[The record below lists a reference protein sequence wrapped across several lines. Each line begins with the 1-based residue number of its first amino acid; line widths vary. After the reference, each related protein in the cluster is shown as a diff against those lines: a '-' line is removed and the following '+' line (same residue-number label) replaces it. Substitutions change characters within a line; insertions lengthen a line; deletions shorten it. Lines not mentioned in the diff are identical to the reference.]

1 MLSIIKT
8 RIKQGYRTSSF
19 PKTEP
24 VMPDK
29 FIGRPVF
36 DISKCQD
43 NCQACID
50 ICPTQALSKVE
61 QDSDPAKKVKQD
73 TVPAKKVGQDADLAK
88 KVEQDSVP
96 AKLKKLTIDMG
107 KCIFCH
113 ACVEEC
119 PSGCIQFDR
128 DYRLAANKRDSLILS
143 DEEYPIAKA
152 LEEQTRR
159 LFGRS
164 LKLRQ
169 VSAGG
174 CNACEADTNVLN
186 TLVFDLGRFGIQF
199 VASPRHA
206 DGLLITGPVTKNMEL
221 ALMKTYEAV
230 ASPKI
235 VIAVGACAIS
245 GGIYSN
251 LEQTNN
257 GIGELLPVDL
267 YVPGCPPHP
276 YTILD
281 GLLRLLGRIK
291 N

>member
-8 RIKQGYRTSSF
+8 RLKQGYRTSLF
-19 PKTEP
+19 PGAEP
-24 VMPDK
+24 LLPEK
-29 FIGRPVF
+29 FIGRPTF
-36 DISKCQD
+36 DSNKCQGH
-43 NCQACID
+43 CQDCID
-50 ICPTQALSKVE
+50 ICPTQALSKV
-61 QDSDPAKKVKQD
+61 K
-73 TVPAKKVGQDADLAK
+73 QDAD
-88 KVEQDSVP
+88 P
-96 AKLKKLTIDMG
+96 AVLSKIIIDIG
-107 KCIFCH
+107 KCIFCN
-113 ACVEEC
+113 ACVEAC
-119 PSGCIQFDR
+119 STGCINFNN
-128 DYRLAANKRDSLILS
+128 DYRLATNDRNLLIIS
-143 DEEYPIAKA
+143 KDEYPIAQA
-152 LEEQTRR
+152 LEEHTMR
-159 LFGRS
+159 LFKRS

-221 ALMKTYEAV
+221 ALKKTYEAV

-251 LEQTNN
+251 LEQTNS
-257 GIGELLPVDL
+257 GIGKLLPVDL
-267 YVPGCPPHP
+267 YIPGCPPHP

-281 GLLRLLGRIK
+281 GLLRLLGQIK